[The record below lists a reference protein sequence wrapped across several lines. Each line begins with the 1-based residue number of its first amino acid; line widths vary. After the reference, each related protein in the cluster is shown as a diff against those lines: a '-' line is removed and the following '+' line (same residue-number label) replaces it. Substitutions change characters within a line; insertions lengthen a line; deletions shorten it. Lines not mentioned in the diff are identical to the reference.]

1 MSFDKFVKNLS
12 EDQKKEL
19 LIVLKESTDT
29 KAAPKLVPKIEDG
42 SFTTSIQKK
51 QTEGETF
58 GVPVTEMP
66 RFNKFED
73 DGSDHKDKQNAT
85 PDVELTDCFFK
96 DRNSNNPDLP
106 FNPDGLFIMTRD
118 GTFKRITTDMEQYA
132 LDAYYER

>member
-19 LIVLKESTDT
+19 LMVLKESTDT
-29 KAAPKLVPKIEDG
+29 DNKVAPKLVPKIEDG

-85 PDVELTDCFFK
+85 PDVELTERRRPPFK
-96 DRNSNNPDLP
+96 KITQTCTRCNNKVETHPQFHREFYICDRCL
-106 FNPDGLFIMTRD
+106 
-118 GTFKRITTDMEQYA
+118 KK
-132 LDAYYER
+132 

>member
-19 LIVLKESTDT
+19 LMVLKESTDT

-85 PDVELTDCFFK
+85 PDVELTERRRPPFK
-96 DRNSNNPDLP
+96 KITQTCTRCNNKVETHPQFHREFYICDRCL
-106 FNPDGLFIMTRD
+106 
-118 GTFKRITTDMEQYA
+118 KK
-132 LDAYYER
+132 